1 MISLYG
7 CGFVGGEFQR
17 LYNEE
22 VTVIPR
28 EERKPKSKDILY
40 MISTTH
46 NYHVHDRTTLDVDT
60 NLKVLCDVLEHCRDE
75 NITFNFVS
83 SWFVYGAG
91 GNIPAKENDYLNPN
105 GFYSI
110 TKRCAEDLIKSFAQ
124 TYGMR
129 YRIMRLCNVIGHG
142 DAKATKQKNAIT
154 WMVKEIKNHNDLK
167 VYDNGGHTRDIMHV
181 TDVCRA
187 IKLVMEKGK
196 VDEIYNIGSGK
207 QTSVKEVLD
216 LASDMCDYRGSLI
229 SIDTPDFHKVVQ
241 GLQHFYLD
249 TSKLDQLGFNPL
261 YDTED
266 IVREL
271 CL

>member
-17 LYNEE
+17 LYSEDVE
-22 VTVIPR
+22 IIPR

-40 MISTTH
+40 TISTTH
-46 NYHVHDRTTLDVDT
+46 NYHVHDKITLDVDT
-60 NLKVLCDVLEHCRDE
+60 NLKVLCEVLEYCRDE
-75 NITFNFVS
+75 DITFNFVS

-91 GNIPAKENDYLNPN
+91 CNLPAKENDHLHPN

-110 TKRCAEDLIKSFAQ
+110 TKRCAEDLIKSFSQ

-129 YRIMRLCNVIGHG
+129 YRILRLCNVIGRG
-142 DAKATKQKNAIT
+142 DTKATKQKNAIT
-154 WMVKEIKNHNDLK
+154 WMVKEIKNHKDLK
-167 VYDNGGHTRDIMHV
+167 VYDNGTHTRDIMHV

-187 IKLVMEKGK
+187 IKLILEKGK

-216 LASDMCDYRGSLI
+216 LARDMCNYRGNLI

-249 TSKLDQLGFNPL
+249 TSKLDRLGFNYL
-261 YDTED
+261 YDTKD
-266 IVREL
+266 IVSEL
-271 CL
+271 CQ

>member
-1 MISLYG
+1 
-7 CGFVGGEFQR
+7 
-17 LYNEE
+17 
-22 VTVIPR
+22 
-28 EERKPKSKDILY
+28 
-40 MISTTH
+40 
-46 NYHVHDRTTLDVDT
+46 
-60 NLKVLCDVLEHCRDE
+60 
-75 NITFNFVS
+75 
-83 SWFVYGAG
+83 
-91 GNIPAKENDYLNPN
+91 
-105 GFYSI
+105 
-110 TKRCAEDLIKSFAQ
+110 
-124 TYGMR
+124 MR
-129 YRIMRLCNVIGHG
+129 YRILRLCNVIGHG

-249 TSKLDQLGFNPL
+249 TSKLNQLGFNPI
-261 YDTED
+261 YDTKD

-271 CL
+271 CQ